1 MGQRMSAQKM
11 LCFKQGDQGGQSGL
25 MNKVLVSRCVLLKPL
40 PPILLSLAAPSRKP
54 TTKGD
59 LFEKAQNN
67 RKPDYLKPPI
77 IEMRPQSMDGSTVRA
92 TISLQQ
98 QRLLKP
104 VKKPA
109 YIAMTPQSR
118 TPAPRTPRRTRPR
131 ILLSQLLQE
140 LDIEIAIQYQVRS
153 LWGITENTT
162 PARECILGY
171 PFSFPS
177 TYSEKKK
184 HLYNKR

>member
-1 MGQRMSAQKM
+1 MSAQQM
-11 LCFKQGDQGGQSGL
+11 LGFKQGDQGNQSGL
-25 MNKVLVSRCVLLKPL
+25 MNKVLFSRSVLLKSS
-40 PPILLSLAAPSRKP
+40 PPILLPLATPSRKP
-54 TTKGD
+54 TSQGD
-59 LFEKAQNN
+59 LPEEAQKN
-67 RKPDYLKPPI
+67 RKPDHLKPPI
-77 IEMRPQSMDGSTVRA
+77 INLRSQGMDCSTVRTPIPLEQKRFIEA
-92 TISLQQ
+92 I
-98 QRLLKP
+98 
-104 VKKPA
+104 KKTPH
-109 YIAMTPQSR
+109 ITMTPQSR

-131 ILLSQLLQE
+131 IVLVPIAQFLQQ

-184 HLYNKR
+184 DLYNKR